1 MIRKP
6 KFVPGPWSKNHDHVN
21 PKTAASVASIR
32 PVRRPEGYHWDDVAM
47 VMGCGDEVQNANA
60 HLITAAPRL
69 YDALE
74 ALLEAHGSAY
84 PSLDE
89 LNAAVEKATADANAA
104 LAEARGES

>member
-1 MIRKP
+1 MIREP

-32 PVRRPEGYHWDDVAM
+32 PVRRPEDYHWGDVAV

-69 YDALE
+69 YDALAGLLKAHRSTYPTVHAMEFTITE
-74 ALLEAHGSAY
+74 AETEA
-84 PSLDE
+84 D
-89 LNAAVEKATADANAA
+89 AA